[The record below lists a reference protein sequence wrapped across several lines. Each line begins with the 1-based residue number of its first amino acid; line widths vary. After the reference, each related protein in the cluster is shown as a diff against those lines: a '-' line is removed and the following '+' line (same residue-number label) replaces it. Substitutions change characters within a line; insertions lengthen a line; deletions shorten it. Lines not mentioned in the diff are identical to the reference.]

1 VFEAEKPLSD
11 RVFGRFGAVR
21 LDQTKRPDGIRLLV
35 RGTVLGAAFAAI
47 GSLLAADPAP
57 VIPAVDQSY
66 MDLSASPCKD
76 FYAYTNGAYD
86 KVPIPA
92 EYSRYG
98 VNQEIDE
105 RNYAILKNI
114 LETSAGEGAPRG
126 TVSQRVG
133 DFYASGMDE
142 ATIESAGLKP
152 LQPLLDAVDAV
163 RVPDDL
169 PAVLGK
175 LQGEQV
181 EVAFE
186 IGFQQDDKDSASMIT
201 ILWQGG
207 LGLPERDYYLRPG
220 KEDEE
225 LRAAYVLH
233 IERMLALS
241 GLAPQA
247 SRDAAK
253 SIMAFETKLAKAS
266 RSLAD
271 LQDPNANY
279 HKLSR
284 ADLSKLAPHTG
295 WEAFFGAIELPASE
309 KSVLVGQPEFL
320 AALDGLVASEP
331 IETWR
336 LYLRWHVL
344 RAHADFLSR
353 PFVEEAF
360 DFYGRKLA
368 GKTEMRPRWKR
379 VMSVVDSEIGEDLG
393 QLYVKR
399 AFSAAAKTRVRQM
412 VHYHI
417 EALRGLIRAAAWMSD
432 GTKAAAYRKLDAI
445 KSKIG
450 YPDRWRDYSSL
461 EIVRGSYIANYR
473 AANRFEFRRQ
483 LAKLG
488 APVDHDE
495 WEMTPPTNDAYYSRQ
510 LNQIVLPAGIL
521 QPPFF
526 DERASDADN
535 YGALASTIGHEL
547 THGFD
552 DGGRKYD
559 WQGNLKNWWTEAD
572 AKAYATR
579 TGFIVRQYGAY
590 EVLPG
595 LRINGPQTLDENIAD
610 VGGLRLSYEAYHLA
624 TASEAQPAQ
633 GGFTAEQRF
642 FIAFAQGWRTNVR
655 PEQLRLTVASDVHSP
670 PRWRVIGP
678 VTNFPEFRKAFGCAE
693 PAETWPPI
701 W

>member
-1 VFEAEKPLSD
+1 
-11 RVFGRFGAVR
+11 
-21 LDQTKRPDGIRLLV
+21 
-35 RGTVLGAAFAAI
+35 
-47 GSLLAADPAP
+47 
-57 VIPAVDQSY
+57 
-66 MDLSASPCKD
+66 MDLSVSPCQD
-76 FYAYTNGAYD
+76 FYAYANGAYD

-92 EYSRYG
+92 EYAQYG
-98 VNQEIDE
+98 VNQEINE

-114 LETSAGEGAPRG
+114 LETAAREGAPVG

-133 DFYASGMDE
+133 DFYSSGMDE
-142 ATIESAGLKP
+142 AAIERAGLKP
-152 LQPLLDAVDAV
+152 LQALLDAVDAL
-163 RVPDDL
+163 RTPGDL
-169 PAVLGK
+169 PAVLAR

-181 EVAFE
+181 EVAFG
-186 IGFQQDDKDSASMIT
+186 IGFQPDDKDSASMIT

-220 KEDEE
+220 KDDEA

-233 IERMLALS
+233 VERMLALS

-247 SRDAAK
+247 SKNGAK
-253 SIMAFETKLAKAS
+253 SIMEFETKLAKGS

-271 LQDPNANY
+271 LQDPDANY

-284 ADLSKLAPHTG
+284 ADLSKLAPRVG
-295 WEAFFGAIELPASE
+295 WDAFFGAIELPTSE
-309 KSVLVGQPEFL
+309 RSVLVGQPEFF
-320 AALDGLVASEP
+320 AALDGLATSEP

-336 LYLRWHVL
+336 LYLRWHLL
-344 RAHADFLSR
+344 RAHADLLGR
-353 PFVEEAF
+353 AFVEESF
-360 DFYGRKLA
+360 DFDGRKLQ
-368 GKTEMRPRWKR
+368 GKSEMRPRWKR

-399 AFSAAAKTRVRQM
+399 AFSSAAKARVKEM
-412 VHYHI
+412 VQYHI
-417 EALRGLIRAAAWMSD
+417 DALRGLVRAATWMSD
-432 GTKAAAYRKLDAI
+432 GTKAEAYRKLDAI

-461 EIVRGSYIANYR
+461 AIVQGSYLANYL

-488 APVDHDE
+488 KPVDHDE
-495 WEMTPPTNDAYYSRQ
+495 WEMTPQTNDAYYSRQ

-559 WQGNLKNWWTEAD
+559 WQGNLRNWWTEKD
-572 AKAYATR
+572 AKAYVSRAD
-579 TGFIVRQYGAY
+579 FIVRQYGGY

-595 LRINGPQTLDENIAD
+595 LKINGPQTLDENIAD
-610 VGGLRLSYEAYHLA
+610 VGGLRLSYEAYHRA
-624 TASEAQPAQ
+624 IAGKAQPAQ
-633 GGFTAEQRF
+633 DGFTAEQRF
-642 FIAFAQGWRTNVR
+642 FLAFAQGWRTNAR
-655 PEQLRLTVASDVHSP
+655 PEQLRLTIASDVHSP
-670 PRWRVIGP
+670 AHWRVTGP
-678 VTNFPEFRKAFGCAE
+678 VANFPEFRSAFGCAGA
-693 PAETWPPI
+693 AETWPPI

>member
-1 VFEAEKPLSD
+1 LKGV
-11 RVFGRFGAVR
+11 AVA
-21 LDQTKRPDGIRLLV
+21 
-35 RGTVLGAAFAAI
+35 AAFAVL
-47 GSLLAADPAP
+47 GSRLTAAPAPLISAADR
-57 VIPAVDQSY
+57 SY
-66 MDLSASPCKD
+66 MDLSAAPCQD
-76 FYAYTNGAYD
+76 FYAYANGAYD

-92 EYSRYG
+92 EYSLYG
-98 VNQEIDE
+98 VNQEINE
-105 RNYAILKNI
+105 RNYAILKDI
-114 LETSAGEGAPRG
+114 LETSAGEGAPKG

-142 ATIESAGLKP
+142 AAIENAGLKP

-163 RVPDDL
+163 RGPGDL
-169 PAVLGK
+169 PAVLGL

-181 EVAFE
+181 EAAFY

-201 ILWQGG
+201 LLWQGG
-207 LGLPERDYYLRPG
+207 LGLPERDYYLRAG
-220 KEDEE
+220 KEDEA
-225 LRAAYVLH
+225 LRAAYVVH

-241 GLAPQA
+241 GLAPLA
-247 SRDAAK
+247 SKDGAK
-253 SIMAFETKLAKAS
+253 AIMAFETKLATAS
-266 RSLAD
+266 RPLAD
-271 LQDPNANY
+271 IQDPNSNY

-295 WEAFFGAIELPASE
+295 WEAFFGSIELPASE

-320 AALDGLVASEP
+320 AALDDLMASEP

-344 RAHADFLSR
+344 KAHANVLSR
-353 PFVEEAF
+353 AFVEEAF

-368 GKTEMRPRWKR
+368 GETEMRPRWKR
-379 VMSVVDSEIGEDLG
+379 VMSTVDSEIGEYLG
-393 QLYVKR
+393 QLYVRR
-399 AFSAAAKTRVRQM
+399 AFSAAAKARVKEM
-412 VHYHI
+412 VHYHV

-432 GTKAAAYRKLDAI
+432 GTKTEAYRKLDAI
-445 KSKIG
+445 KNKIG

-461 EIVRGSYIANYR
+461 EIVRDSYAANYL

-488 APVDHDE
+488 KPVDHDE
-495 WEMTPPTNDAYYSRQ
+495 WDMTPQTNDAYYSRQ

-526 DERASDADN
+526 DERASDVDN

-559 WQGNLKNWWTEAD
+559 WQGNLKNWWTEGD
-572 AKAYATR
+572 AKAYVTR
-579 TGFIVRQYGAY
+579 ADFIVRQYGAY

-595 LRINGPQTLDENIAD
+595 LKINGAQTLDENIAD

-624 TASEAQPAQ
+624 TAGKPQLAQD
-633 GGFTAEQRF
+633 GFTAEQRF
-642 FIAFAQGWRTNVR
+642 FIAFAQGWRTNAR
-655 PEQLRLTVASDVHSP
+655 PEQLRLTVASDWHSP
-670 PRWRVIGP
+670 ARWRVIGP
-678 VTNFPEFRKAFGCAE
+678 VTNFPEFRKAFGCTG
-693 PAETWPPI
+693 PAESWPPI

>member
-1 VFEAEKPLSD
+1 MIP
-11 RVFGRFGAVR
+11 
-21 LDQTKRPDGIRLLV
+21 
-35 RGTVLGAAFAAI
+35 
-47 GSLLAADPAP
+47 AADK
-57 VIPAVDQSY
+57 SY
-66 MDLSASPCKD
+66 MDLSASPCRD
-76 FYAYTNGAYD
+76 FYAYSNGAYD

-92 EYSRYG
+92 ENSLYG

-105 RNYAILKNI
+105 RNYAILKDI
-114 LETSAGEGAPRG
+114 LETSAMEGAPKG
-126 TVSQRVG
+126 TISQRVG
-133 DFYASGMDE
+133 DLFASGMDE
-142 ATIESAGLKP
+142 AAIESAGLKP
-152 LQPLLDAVDAV
+152 LQPLLDAVDKV
-163 RVPDDL
+163 RAPGDL
-169 PAVLGK
+169 PRVLGL
-175 LQGEQV
+175 LQSEQV
-181 EVAFE
+181 QPAFE
-186 IGFQQDDKDSASMIT
+186 IGIRQDDKDSESMIT
-201 ILWQGG
+201 VLWQGG

-220 KEDEE
+220 KEDEA
-225 LRAAYVLH
+225 LRVAYVVH
-233 IERMLALS
+233 VGRMLALS

-247 SRDAAK
+247 SKDAAK
-253 SIMAFETKLAKAS
+253 AIMAFETKLAMSS
-266 RSLAD
+266 RSLVEV
-271 LQDPNANY
+271 QDPNIYY

-295 WEAFFGAIELPASE
+295 WEAFFGAIELPESE
-309 KSVLVGQPEFL
+309 KFVMVGQPEFL
-320 AALDGLVASEP
+320 TALDGLVASEP

-344 RAHADFLSR
+344 KAHANFLSR
-353 PFVEEAF
+353 AFEEEAF

-393 QLYVKR
+393 KLYVNR
-399 AFSAAAKTRVRQM
+399 AFSAAAKARVKEM
-412 VHYHI
+412 VRYHI
-417 EALRGLIRAAAWMSD
+417 EAMRGLIRAAAWMSD
-432 GTKAAAYRKLDAI
+432 GTKAQAYRKLDSI

-450 YPDRWRDYSSL
+450 YPDHWRDYSSL
-461 EIVRGSYIANYR
+461 EIVRGSYMANDL

-488 APVDHDE
+488 KAVDHDE
-495 WEMTPPTNDAYYSRQ
+495 WEMTPPTNDAYYSPQ

-552 DGGRKYD
+552 DRGRKYD
-559 WQGNLKNWWTEAD
+559 WQGNLKNWWTEED
-572 AKAYATR
+572 AKAYKTR
-579 TGFIVRQYGAY
+579 ADFIVRQYGAY

-595 LRINGPQTLDENIAD
+595 LKINGKQTLNENIAD

-624 TASEAQPAQ
+624 TVGKAQPAQ
-633 GGFTAEQRF
+633 DGLTAEQRF

-655 PEQLRLTVASDVHSP
+655 PEQLRLTVASDWHSP
-670 PRWRVIGP
+670 TRWRVIGP
-678 VTNFPEFRKAFGCAE
+678 VASFPEFKRAFGCTE
-693 PAETWPPI
+693 PAESWPRI